1 MENENDRKDT
11 QHLPDSVVDL
21 IGRIISKM
29 RYRKKVRQEVRA
41 ELIAHF
47 EDELRDCTTDR
58 EKEQKARQAIADF
71 GDIKLLAILLRR
83 AKKRCRPRWK
93 TALVRTFQALALL
106 LLCFIL
112 YAVWFSTGKPTISVD
127 YTALLN
133 RMNLPELRD
142 KDNAWPHYQK
152 AVSLYVEPNDDET
165 RTLAYQKT
173 SKDRRCNF
181 ADLTAEEQTGIT
193 GWVMLNEPA
202 WRAFE
207 TGSSRSYCYRAYTHD
222 PNDEE
227 KWLMAI
233 LLPNLADIRNIARL
247 GIWRSRIASEKG
259 NIPEALD
266 ACIVVARAG
275 SHRQGKG
282 PLVEQLVGLAMCRL
296 ADKQIAVI
304 LDAHDIP
311 ADRLDH
317 FRQQLS
323 RIYPDEYTLVDTA
336 GERLAFM
343 DTVQHVFT
351 RGGLGGGHLIPG
363 QWLWLVDDFGTTIEQ
378 DKEAKRFMLPILAAA
393 SMAHARR
400 DRTVKKA
407 NELYDRQEQFAKMT
421 PYQRRAADIE
431 SADDML
437 QSLPH
442 YRFYLLYYLFPA
454 VDRITEF
461 GYRGRVSH
469 QATLTIL
476 ALKRWRAERG
486 EYPPGLG
493 GLVTAGFL
501 KEMPMDPYSDKPLVY
516 SKTGDDFMLYTV
528 GPDFTDD
535 AGRPGRD
542 KRGRPKDWTDNG
554 DTLFW
559 PVLQDPSQ
567 PGVTSEK

>member
-21 IGRIISKM
+21 VGRIISKM
-29 RYRKKVRQEVRA
+29 RYRKKIRQDVRA

-233 LLPNLADIRNIARL
+233 LLPNLADIRNI
-247 GIWRSRIASEKG
+247 IASEKG

-296 ADKQIAVI
+296 ADKQITVI
-304 LDAHDIP
+304 LDAHDCP
-311 ADRLDH
+311 ADRLEKFH
-317 FRQQLS
+317 RQLS
-323 RIYPDEYTLVDTA
+323 QIYPHGYKLMNMK
-336 GERLAFM
+336 GERIMFM
-343 DTVQHVFT
+343 DTVQHMFT
-351 RGGLGGGHLIPG
+351 RGGLGGGHLIPD
-363 QWLWLVDDFGTTIEQ
+363 QWLWIKDLGSNFRQ
-378 DKEAKRFMLPILAAA
+378 DREVRTLMLPVFAAA

-400 DRTVKKA
+400 DLTVKKA
-407 NELYDRQEQFAKMT
+407 NELYDRQEQYAEMT
-421 PYQRRAADIE
+421 PYQRRVAGVQSTE
-431 SADDML
+431 DML
-437 QSLPH
+437 QSLPR
-442 YRFYLLYYLFPA
+442 YRFYLLHYLFPA
-454 VDRITEF
+454 VDRIIAI
-461 GYRGRVSH
+461 GHQGRALH
-469 QATLTIL
+469 EAALTIL
-476 ALKRWRAERG
+476 ALKRRRAEKG
-486 EYPPGLG
+486 EYPSELSE
-493 GLVTAGFL
+493 LVTEGFL
-501 KEMPMDPYSDKPLVY
+501 KEVPMDPYSDKPLVY
-516 SKTGDDFMLYTV
+516 NV